1 MPNYKPPFTLNDKI
15 LSLVSAISESI
26 GRLSVLF
33 KQEQDLKLRR
43 INRMRTI
50 QGSLAIEGNTLSEDQ
65 ITAILNGKPVLAP
78 PKEIQEARNA
88 IDVYEQIGQWKISSK
103 KDFLTAHEM
112 LMKGLVDDVGSYRV
126 GGVGVM
132 SGDKVVHMAP
142 QAERVS
148 QLMHQLFDWLSKT
161 EAHPLIT
168 SSVFHYELEF
178 IHPFT
183 DGNGRMGRLWQTLIL
198 SKWQSV
204 FSYIPVESL
213 VYSNQDAY
221 YLAIRQSTQASE
233 STPFIEFML
242 DMINQ
247 AIIELGSKTTQI
259 TTHKTT
265 QNQNA
270 ILGYLSK
277 NPKASRKEMAKN
289 LSGISENGIKYNL
302 KILKQAGL
310 LERIGAPRSGY
321 WKVFK

>member
-26 GRLSVLF
+26 GRLSVQF

-50 QGSLAIEGNTLSEDQ
+50 QGSLAIEGNTLSEEQ
-65 ITAILNGKPVLAP
+65 IIAILNGKTVLAP
-78 PKEIQEARNA
+78 PKEIREARNA
-88 IDVYEQIGQWKISSK
+88 IDVYEQLEKWKISSE
-103 KDFLTAHEM
+103 KDLLTAHKM
-112 LMKGLVDDVGSYRV
+112 LMKGLVEDAGFFRA

-148 QLMHQLFDWLSKT
+148 QLMRQLFDWLNET
-161 EAHPLIT
+161 EVHPLI
-168 SSVFHYELEF
+168 SSCVFHYEFEF
-178 IHPFT
+178 IHPFA

-213 VYSNQDAY
+213 VYQNQDAY
-221 YLAIRQSTQASE
+221 YLAIRQSTQTSE

-242 DMINQ
+242 EMIKQ
-247 AIIELGSKTTQI
+247 AIIDRENETTQM

-265 QNQNA
+265 QNQKA
-270 ILGYLSK
+270 ILEYLSK
-277 NPKASRKEMAKN
+277 NSKASRKEMAQDI
-289 LSGISENGIKYNL
+289 LGISENGIKYNL
-302 KILKQAGL
+302 KILQQTGL
-310 LERIGAPRSGY
+310 LERIGSARGGY
-321 WKVFK
+321 WKVIG